1 MTSMKSSGPMR
12 RLTSSLLVLVSS
24 ALAGNTAA
32 SAQTL
37 TTLTS
42 WTNGEV
48 PWGSLVADANGNLF
62 GTTGASGSGTV
73 FEIAKTSSG
82 YASAPTILVSFSG
95 NDGASPLAGLIVDA
109 SGNLFGTTS
118 QGGAGYGTVF
128 EVANSGGVYASSPT
142 TLVNFDSAHGAVPE

>member
-1 MTSMKSSGPMR
+1 MRALGLQKEEENLMISMKSSGQMR
-12 RLTSSLLVLVSS
+12 RLTCSLFVLVSS
-24 ALAGNTAA
+24 ALAGSTAA

-82 YASAPTILVSFSG
+82 F
-95 NDGASPLAGLIVDA
+95 
-109 SGNLFGTTS
+109 
-118 QGGAGYGTVF
+118 
-128 EVANSGGVYASSPT
+128 ASSPT
-142 TLVNFDSAHGAVPE
+142 TLVSFRV